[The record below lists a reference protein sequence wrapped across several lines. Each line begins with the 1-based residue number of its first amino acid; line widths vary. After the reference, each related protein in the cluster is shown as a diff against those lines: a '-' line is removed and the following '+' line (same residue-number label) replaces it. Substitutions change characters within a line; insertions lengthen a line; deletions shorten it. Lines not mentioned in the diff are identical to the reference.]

1 MAHIWFLYWNSLK
14 ISFRWCSLLNWNCIS
29 GSDWTLFP
37 DQLFA
42 AKFDAW
48 DINQDGVIDSEEVAR
63 MSKKISMFSFP
74 KHCLLMWIL
83 LKVKC
88 CTFESNEY
96 YNLLN
101 ILMFDFKGE
110 SICWT
115 AQATIFKGRW
125 SGRNVRPGIFNPFT
139 AKGFPIDE

>member
-1 MAHIWFLYWNSLK
+1 
-14 ISFRWCSLLNWNCIS
+14 
-29 GSDWTLFP
+29 
-37 DQLFA
+37 
-42 AKFDAW
+42 
-48 DINQDGVIDSEEVAR
+48 
-63 MSKKISMFSFP
+63 
-74 KHCLLMWIL
+74 MWIL

-115 AQATIFKGRW
+115 AQATIFKGR
-125 SGRNVRPGIFNPFT
+125 
-139 AKGFPIDE
+139 